1 MRIKTV
7 LASSVAGLVIVGAVA
22 GCGDQD
28 TSSSMNSTAAM
39 SSSGMSM
46 ANGMSTAM
54 APATSMTSAHGA
66 FSGLNDKKVS
76 GTVAVASGKVDLA
89 GFASDEG
96 PDLHLYLAKGT
107 SEADVDAGV
116 ELGKVAY
123 DKASQSFTAPAGVDT
138 ADYTDVVVHCD
149 KAKAV
154 FGAAELMK

>member
-1 MRIKTV
+1 MRIKTFV
-7 LASSVAGLVIVGAVA
+7 ASAFAAFVVVGAIA
-22 GCGDQD
+22 GCSDQS
-28 TSSSMNSTAAM
+28 TSATTTSAAPMSASAEMSMAPMSSTAA
-39 SSSGMSM
+39 
-46 ANGMSTAM
+46 
-54 APATSMTSAHGA
+54 AHGA
-66 FSGLNDKKVS
+66 FAGLNDKKVS

-89 GFASDEG
+89 GFESDAG

-107 SEADVDAGV
+107 SEADIDAGV

-123 DKASQSFTAPAGVDT
+123 DKASQSFTVPAGVDT